1 MAPYQKPT
9 LTPVGSLHSL
19 TLGNADG
26 KSGSGI
32 DGKNTKKKDEG
43 PVVPGT

>member
-19 TLGNADG
+19 TLGVG
-26 KSGSGI
+26 KDGSGI
-32 DGKNTKKKDEG
+32 DGKNTKKKTG
-43 PVVPGT
+43 PVGPGT